1 MKRTPVD
8 PRNSSFGEHKKEKK
22 KKEKERKEKKE
33 KKRMGLRPGDEIRN
47 KRDDVLATEGKLSK
61 DAGGVILELD
71 IDDRA
76 YTYRLDVLSDGG
88 GNNVV
93 YSISSMV
100 GGAWVHLDD
109 ILIRLQRLP
118 GDSSDSSDSS
128 SRESS
133 AANSE
138 SSDEPHSR
146 MTYGNAT
153 ESAHEDE
160 VSIGRELAGRGISPY
175 IYLDLRLEYALAG
188 TKVTVFGTAME
199 RFAHSLRD
207 VASCPTLMRWFFVEC
222 DGESALVDLYVR
234 AARYVRCIDTKPSN
248 VVVNLP
254 LTGEKRIIALI
265 DTDEEYC
272 GSVDDAKPITGRF
285 RVEDLSRYLE
295 GIKRPVTDKRT
306 RLGEN
311 PVLVATVSLMMH
323 VTVSAIHDDKEF
335 GFPYPRIT
343 QTLLDNWDIVEALVL
358 LDAADRTTTG
368 KHRMAESARVINNI
382 GHYCKPVDNAPPIC
396 EWRGLRGFLEKRT
409 SAFMTRALVACSG
422 NDIARP
428 ELYEFVAQMNIEGSK
443 SVTPESLEALVG
455 RMEGH
460 NVRSRCMLDECPYH
474 QDESAVVRYAPQ
486 GPRERRS
493 IHVNEIPDPAYG
505 PLLRSVKESDTGSPA
520 ALVYHALVEDHGE
533 TSAIEV
539 AWLVHSRAHSSKKAT
554 KGDKATKEN
563 KLAKWLKKNG
573 VMRSLAEI
581 AAKALAPRQ
590 MAHFA

>member
-1 MKRTPVD
+1 MV
-8 PRNSSFGEHKKEKK
+8 
-22 KKEKERKEKKE
+22 
-33 KKRMGLRPGDEIRN
+33 LRPGDEIRN

-109 ILIRLQRLP
+109 ILFRLQRLP
-118 GDSSDSSDSS
+118 GEPRVSGDGSPGSHVSHSGSYSSADDGDSS
-128 SRESS
+128 SSESS
-133 AANSE
+133 EVGEVSSE
-138 SSDEPHSR
+138 SSDEQNHR
-146 MTYGNAT
+146 MTYGKTT
-153 ESAHEDE
+153 ESSHKSE
-160 VSIGRELAGRGISPY
+160 VSMGRELASRGISPY
-175 IYLDLRLEYALAG
+175 IYLDLRLEYKKAG
-188 TKVTVFGTAME
+188 TTVTVFGTAIE

-207 VASCPTLMRWFFVEC
+207 AAACPTLMRRFFVEC

-234 AARYVRCIDTKPSN
+234 AARYARCIDTKPQN

-254 LTGEKRIIALI
+254 SIHGSEQSRVIALI
-265 DTDEEYC
+265 DTDRKFC
-272 GSVDDAKPITGRF
+272 GSAEDARPITGRF
-285 RVEDLSRYLE
+285 GVEDLGRYLN
-295 GIKRPVTDKRT
+295 GITRPLSDKRM
-306 RLGEN
+306 RLDKS

-323 VTVSAIHDDKEF
+323 VTASALSDVKRF

-343 QTLLDNWDIVEALVL
+343 QALLDNWDIVEYLVE
-358 LDAADRTTTG
+358 ADKSNENDQK
-368 KHRMAESARVINNI
+368 KHRMADTSVISNTD
-382 GHYCKPVDNAPPIC
+382 HYCQPKKGPAVC
-396 EWRGLRGFLEKRT
+396 SWKGGLTGLLEKQT
-409 SAFMTRALVACSG
+409 QTLITQALVACSNEG
-422 NDIARP
+422 RCYP
-428 ELYEFVAQMNIEGSK
+428 ELYEFAARMLYTVPVERLYELNTSG
-443 SVTPESLEALVG
+443 VTIASLEALVK
-455 RMEGH
+455 
-460 NVRSRCMLDECPYH
+460 NVRGVARVCMLDECPYH
-474 QDESAVVRYAPQ
+474 QDESAVVRYAPHE
-486 GPRERRS
+486 PRERRS
-493 IHVNEIPDPAYG
+493 IHVNEIPDPVYG

-539 AWLVHSRAHSSKKAT
+539 AWLVHSRAQISKKAP
-554 KGDKATKEN
+554 KGDKDKATKES

-573 VMRSLAEI
+573 VMRSLAET